1 MRRRQQTGDAE
12 KTTDRGCSDVV
23 EAAGHKDVGGEE
35 MMQRWQDGGLG
46 RRRDGR
52 MGRFKEV
59 GIIGVLY
66 LKLKSQCFLKRSS
79 V

>member
-12 KTTDRGCSDVV
+12 KTTDRGCSDAV

-52 MGRFKEV
+52 MRRFKEV
-59 GIIGVLY
+59 GVINYRGVIPQI
-66 LKLKSQCFLKRSS
+66 KIMASG
-79 V
+79 